1 MKFENFLASRILSY
15 KRYKNTI
22 SSPIIKISIL
32 SIIIAIIVINF
43 SVSIGFG
50 IQNEI
55 RDKFITI
62 SGDYYI
68 SNFKNESFS
77 TYHPIDLNNI
87 DNQFFNSKNFSEINK
102 VVYNPGIIPVN
113 NTFLD
118 IVFKGI
124 DNNSL
129 KSINQFVKNKDLINI
144 EVSEVLVSDILAK
157 KLNVK
162 KGDYIK
168 FLFFKDQ
175 NSKIPLVRNLKVLE
189 LYNSSISEFDSKLV
203 FGNIKQSQL
212 INKWNDNFTGGLEV
226 YIEKND
232 LKKQD
237 LDFLFS
243 SIPPDYDVQKIS
255 ERFPEIFNWIKLFDT
270 NIYLIVILMIAV
282 GGINMITALLVTVL
296 DKTKLIARLKILGA
310 NNSSIRTIFMI
321 NGFFMIMKGI
331 IWGNIISL
339 SLMIIQKR
347 FSLVRL
353 DPMTYYSDH
362 VPVEI
367 DPIKILL
374 INLVVIVI
382 SMLMLLIPSGTISKI
397 KPNSSFKLT

>member
-87 DNQFFNSKNFSEINK
+87 DNQLFNSKNFSEINK
-102 VVYNPGIIPVN
+102 VVYNPGIIPIN

-124 DNNSL
+124 DNNGFS
-129 KSINQFVKNKDLINI
+129 SINQFVKNKDLLNI
-144 EVSEVLVSDILAK
+144 EVGEVLVSDILAK

-232 LKKQD
+232 IKKQD

-310 NNSSIRTIFMI
+310 NNSSIRTIFLI
-321 NGFFMIMKGI
+321 NGFYMIMKGI

-353 DPMTYYSDH
+353 DPMTYYSDY

-382 SMLMLLIPSGTISKI
+382 SMLMLLIPSETISKI

>member
-32 SIIIAIIVINF
+32 SIVIAIIVINF

-124 DNNSL
+124 DNNSFR
-129 KSINQFVKNKDLINI
+129 SINQFVKNKDLINI

>member
-124 DNNSL
+124 DNNSFR
-129 KSINQFVKNKDLINI
+129 SINQFVKNKDLINI

-243 SIPPDYDVQKIS
+243 SIPPDYDIQKIS

-321 NGFFMIMKGI
+321 NGFYLIMKGI

>member
-102 VVYNPGIIPVN
+102 VIYNPGIIPVN

-124 DNNSL
+124 DNNSFR
-129 KSINQFVKNKDLINI
+129 SINQFVKNKDLINI

>member
-124 DNNSL
+124 DNNSFR
-129 KSINQFVKNKDLINI
+129 SINQFVKNKDLINI

-270 NIYLIVILMIAV
+270 NIFLIVILMIAV

>member
-55 RDKFITI
+55 RDKFISI

-87 DNQFFNSKNFSEINK
+87 DNQFFNSKKFSEINK

-124 DNNSL
+124 DNNSFR
-129 KSINQFVKNKDLINI
+129 SINQFVKNKDLINI

-243 SIPPDYDVQKIS
+243 SIPPDYDIQKIS

-382 SMLMLLIPSGTISKI
+382 SMFMLLIPSGTISKI

>member
-124 DNNSL
+124 DNNSFR
-129 KSINQFVKNKDLINI
+129 SINQFVKNKDLINI

>member
-68 SNFKNESFS
+68 SNFKNENFS

-124 DNNSL
+124 DNNSFR
-129 KSINQFVKNKDLINI
+129 SINQFVKNKDLINI

-243 SIPPDYDVQKIS
+243 SIPPNYDIQKIS

>member
-55 RDKFITI
+55 RDKFISI

-124 DNNSL
+124 DNNSFR
-129 KSINQFVKNKDLINI
+129 SINQFVKNKDLINI

-374 INLVVIVI
+374 INLVVIII

>member
-1 MKFENFLASRILSY
+1 M
-15 KRYKNTI
+15 
-22 SSPIIKISIL
+22 

-50 IQNEI
+50 IQKEI

-68 SNFKNESFS
+68 SNFKNETFS
-77 TYHPIDLNNI
+77 TYYPIDLNNI
-87 DNQFFNSKNFSEINK
+87 DNQFFGSKKFSKINK

-113 NTFLD
+113 STFLD

-124 DNNSL
+124 DDDGLSSVN
-129 KSINQFVKNKDLINI
+129 KFVKDKDLVNI
-144 EVSEVLVSDILAK
+144 DIGEVLVSDILAK

-162 KGDYIK
+162 RGDYIK

-175 NSKIPLVRNLKVLE
+175 NSKIPIVRNLKVIE
-189 LYNSSISEFDSKLV
+189 LYKSSISELDSKLV

-212 INKWNDNFTGGLEV
+212 INKWKDNFTGGLEV
-226 YIEKND
+226 SIENND

-282 GGINMITALLVTVL
+282 GGINMITALLVTIL
-296 DKTKLIARLKILGA
+296 DKTKLIGRLKILGA
-310 NNSSIRTIFMI
+310 NNSSIKTIFMI
-321 NGFFMIMKGI
+321 NGFYLIMKGI

-339 SLMIIQKR
+339 SLMIIQKN
-347 FSLVRL
+347 FYLIKL

-367 DPIKILL
+367 DPTKLLL
-374 INLVVIVI
+374 INLVVIVTA
-382 SMLMLLIPSGTISKI
+382 MLMLLIPSRSVSKI
-397 KPNSSFKLT
+397 KPNSSLKLT

>member
-55 RDKFITI
+55 RDKFITV

-77 TYHPIDLNNI
+77 TYHPIDLNSI
-87 DNQFFNSKNFSEINK
+87 DNQLFNSKKFNEINK
-102 VVYNPGIIPVN
+102 VVYNPGIIPIN

-124 DNNSL
+124 DNNGFS
-129 KSINQFVKNKDLINI
+129 SINQFVKNKDLLNI
-144 EVSEVLVSDILAK
+144 EVSEVLVSEILAK

-175 NSKIPLVRNLKVLE
+175 NSKIPLVRKFKVLE
-189 LYNSSISEFDSKLV
+189 LYNSSISEFDSKLI

-212 INKWNDNFTGGLEV
+212 INKWNDNFTGGLEI

-237 LDFLFS
+237 LDFLF
-243 SIPPDYDVQKIS
+243 
-255 ERFPEIFNWIKLFDT
+255 
-270 NIYLIVILMIAV
+270 
-282 GGINMITALLVTVL
+282 
-296 DKTKLIARLKILGA
+296 
-310 NNSSIRTIFMI
+310 
-321 NGFFMIMKGI
+321 
-331 IWGNIISL
+331 
-339 SLMIIQKR
+339 
-347 FSLVRL
+347 
-353 DPMTYYSDH
+353 
-362 VPVEI
+362 
-367 DPIKILL
+367 
-374 INLVVIVI
+374 
-382 SMLMLLIPSGTISKI
+382 
-397 KPNSSFKLT
+397 

>member
-55 RDKFITI
+55 RDKFISI

-124 DNNSL
+124 DNNSFR
-129 KSINQFVKNKDLINI
+129 SINQFLKNKDLINI

>member
-68 SNFKNESFS
+68 SNFKNENFS

-124 DNNSL
+124 DNNSFR
-129 KSINQFVKNKDLINI
+129 SINQFVKNKDLINI

-189 LYNSSISEFDSKLV
+189 LYNSSISEFDSNLV

-243 SIPPDYDVQKIS
+243 SIPPDYDIQKIS

-321 NGFFMIMKGI
+321 NGFYMIMKGI

-382 SMLMLLIPSGTISKI
+382 SMLMLLIPSRTISKI
-397 KPNSSFKLT
+397 KPNSSFKLS

>member
-124 DNNSL
+124 DNNSFR
-129 KSINQFVKNKDLINI
+129 SINQFVKNKDLINI

-175 NSKIPLVRNLKVLE
+175 NSKIPIVRNLKVLE

-321 NGFFMIMKGI
+321 NGFYMIMKGI

>member
-124 DNNSL
+124 ENNSFR
-129 KSINQFVKNKDLINI
+129 SINQFVKNKDLINI

-212 INKWNDNFTGGLEV
+212 INKWNDNFTGGLEL

>member
-87 DNQFFNSKNFSEINK
+87 DNQFFNSKNFSDINK

-113 NTFLD
+113 NIFLD

-124 DNNSL
+124 DNNSFR
-129 KSINQFVKNKDLINI
+129 SINQFVKNKDLINI

-212 INKWNDNFTGGLEV
+212 INKWNDNFTGGLEL

-243 SIPPDYDVQKIS
+243 SIPPDYDIQKIS

>member
-124 DNNSL
+124 DNNSFR
-129 KSINQFVKNKDLINI
+129 SINQFVKNKGLINI

-243 SIPPDYDVQKIS
+243 SIPPDYDIQKIS

>member
-77 TYHPIDLNNI
+77 TYHPIDLNSI
-87 DNQFFNSKNFSEINK
+87 DNQLFNSQNFNEINK
-102 VVYNPGIIPVN
+102 VVYNPGIIPIN

-118 IVFKGI
+118 IVFKGV
-124 DNNSL
+124 DNNGFS
-129 KSINQFVKNKDLINI
+129 SINQFVKNKDLLNI
-144 EVSEVLVSDILAK
+144 EVSEVLVSEILAK

-175 NSKIPLVRNLKVLE
+175 NSKIPLVRKFKVLE

-243 SIPPDYDVQKIS
+243 SIPPDYDIQKIS

-296 DKTKLIARLKILGA
+296 DKTKLISRLKILGA
-310 NNSSIRTIFMI
+310 NNSSIRKIFMI
-321 NGFFMIMKGI
+321 NGFYMIMKGI

-367 DPIKILL
+367 DPLKILL

-382 SMLMLLIPSGTISKI
+382 SMLMLLIPSRTISKI
-397 KPNSSFKLT
+397 KPNSSFKLS

>member
-68 SNFKNESFS
+68 SNFKNENFS
-77 TYHPIDLNNI
+77 TYHPIELKNI

-124 DNNSL
+124 DNNSFR
-129 KSINQFVKNKDLINI
+129 SINQFVKNKDLINI

-310 NNSSIRTIFMI
+310 NNSSIRTIFII

>member
-55 RDKFITI
+55 RNKFITI

-124 DNNSL
+124 DNNSFR
-129 KSINQFVKNKDLINI
+129 SINQFVKNKDLINI

>member
-77 TYHPIDLNNI
+77 TYHPIDLNSI
-87 DNQFFNSKNFSEINK
+87 DNQLFNSKNFNEINK

-124 DNNSL
+124 DNNSFR
-129 KSINQFVKNKDLINI
+129 SINQFVKNKDLINI

-310 NNSSIRTIFMI
+310 NNSSIRTIFII

-367 DPIKILL
+367 EPIKILL

>member
-55 RDKFITI
+55 RNKFITI

-87 DNQFFNSKNFSEINK
+87 DNQFFSSKKFNKINK

-124 DNNSL
+124 DNNGS
-129 KSINQFVKNKDLINI
+129 SFINQFVKNKDLINI

>member
-124 DNNSL
+124 DNNSFR
-129 KSINQFVKNKDLINI
+129 SINQFVKNKDLINI

-321 NGFFMIMKGI
+321 NGFYLIMKGI

>member
-1 MKFENFLASRILSY
+1 LKFENFLASRILSY

-124 DNNSL
+124 DNNSFR
-129 KSINQFVKNKDLINI
+129 SINQFVKNKDLINI

-321 NGFFMIMKGI
+321 NGFYLIMKGI

>member
-124 DNNSL
+124 DNNGFS
-129 KSINQFVKNKDLINI
+129 SINQFVKNKDLLNI
-144 EVSEVLVSDILAK
+144 EVSEVLVSEILAK

-175 NSKIPLVRNLKVLE
+175 NSKIPLVRKFKVLE

-243 SIPPDYDVQKIS
+243 SIPPDYDIQKIS

>member
-68 SNFKNESFS
+68 SNFKNENFS

-124 DNNSL
+124 DNNSFR
-129 KSINQFVKNKDLINI
+129 SINQFVKNKDLINI

-243 SIPPDYDVQKIS
+243 SIPPDYDIQKIS

-321 NGFFMIMKGI
+321 NGFYMIMKGI

>member
-77 TYHPIDLNNI
+77 TYHPIDLNKI

-124 DNNSL
+124 DNNSFR
-129 KSINQFVKNKDLINI
+129 SINQFVKNKDLINI

-243 SIPPDYDVQKIS
+243 SIPPDYDIQKIS

-296 DKTKLIARLKILGA
+296 DKTKLISRLKILGA
-310 NNSSIRTIFMI
+310 NNSSIRKIFMI
-321 NGFFMIMKGI
+321 NGFYLIMKGI

>member
-124 DNNSL
+124 DNNSFR
-129 KSINQFVKNKDLINI
+129 SINQFVKNKDLINI

-212 INKWNDNFTGGLEV
+212 INKWNDNFTGGLEL

-243 SIPPDYDVQKIS
+243 SIPPDYDIQKIS

-296 DKTKLIARLKILGA
+296 DKTKLISRLKILGA
-310 NNSSIRTIFMI
+310 NNSSIRKIFMI
-321 NGFFMIMKGI
+321 NGFYLIMKGI

-374 INLVVIVI
+374 INLFVIVI
-382 SMLMLLIPSGTISKI
+382 SMLMLLIPSRTISKI
-397 KPNSSFKLT
+397 KPNSSFKLS

>member
-87 DNQFFNSKNFSEINK
+87 DNQFFNSKKFNKINK

-124 DNNSL
+124 DNNGFS
-129 KSINQFVKNKDLINI
+129 SINQFVKNKDLLNI
-144 EVSEVLVSDILAK
+144 EVSEVLVSEILAK
-157 KLNVK
+157 KLNVE

-175 NSKIPLVRNLKVLE
+175 NSKIPLVRKFKVLE

-296 DKTKLIARLKILGA
+296 DKTKLISRLKILGA
-310 NNSSIRTIFMI
+310 NNSSIRKIFMI
-321 NGFFMIMKGI
+321 NGFYMIMKGI

-382 SMLMLLIPSGTISKI
+382 SMLMLLIPSRTISKI
-397 KPNSSFKLT
+397 KPNSSFKLS

>member
-68 SNFKNESFS
+68 SNFKNENFS

-124 DNNSL
+124 DNNSFR
-129 KSINQFVKNKDLINI
+129 SINQFVKNKDLINI

-382 SMLMLLIPSGTISKI
+382 SMLMLLIPSRTISKI
-397 KPNSSFKLT
+397 KPNSSFKLS

>member
-77 TYHPIDLNNI
+77 TYHPIDLNSI
-87 DNQFFNSKNFSEINK
+87 DNQFFNSQNFNEINK

-118 IVFKGI
+118 IVFKGV
-124 DNNSL
+124 DNNGFS
-129 KSINQFVKNKDLINI
+129 SINQFVKNKDLINI

-243 SIPPDYDVQKIS
+243 SIPPDYDIQKIS

-296 DKTKLIARLKILGA
+296 DKTKLISRLKILGA
-310 NNSSIRTIFMI
+310 NNSSIRKIFMI
-321 NGFFMIMKGI
+321 NGFYMIMKGI

-347 FSLVRL
+347 FSLIRL

-382 SMLMLLIPSGTISKI
+382 SMLMLLIPSRTISKI
-397 KPNSSFKLT
+397 KPNSSFKLS

>member
-102 VVYNPGIIPVN
+102 VVYNPGIIPLN

-124 DNNSL
+124 DNNSFR
-129 KSINQFVKNKDLINI
+129 SINQFVKNKDLINI

-382 SMLMLLIPSGTISKI
+382 SMLMLLIPSGT
-397 KPNSSFKLT
+397 

>member
-87 DNQFFNSKNFSEINK
+87 DNQFFNSKNFSDISK

-124 DNNSL
+124 DNNGFS
-129 KSINQFVKNKDLINI
+129 SINQFVKNKDLLNI
-144 EVSEVLVSDILAK
+144 EVSEVLVSEILAK

-175 NSKIPLVRNLKVLE
+175 NSKIPLVRKFKVLE

-243 SIPPDYDVQKIS
+243 SIPPDYDIQKIS

-382 SMLMLLIPSGTISKI
+382 SMLMLLIPSRTISKI
-397 KPNSSFKLT
+397 KPNSSFKLS

>member
-77 TYHPIDLNNI
+77 TYHPIDLNSI
-87 DNQFFNSKNFSEINK
+87 DNQLFNSKKFNEINK
-102 VVYNPGIIPVN
+102 VVYNPGIIPIN

-124 DNNSL
+124 DNNGFS
-129 KSINQFVKNKDLINI
+129 SINQFVKNKDLLNI

-175 NSKIPLVRNLKVLE
+175 NSKIPLVRKFKVLE

-243 SIPPDYDVQKIS
+243 SIPPDYDIQKIS

-296 DKTKLIARLKILGA
+296 DKTKLISRLKILGA
-310 NNSSIRTIFMI
+310 NNSSIRKIFMI
-321 NGFFMIMKGI
+321 NGFYMIMKGI

-382 SMLMLLIPSGTISKI
+382 SMLMLLIPSRTISKI
-397 KPNSSFKLT
+397 KPNSSFKLS

>member
-87 DNQFFNSKNFSEINK
+87 DNQFFDSKKFNKINK
-102 VVYNPGIIPVN
+102 VAYNPGIIPVN

-124 DNNSL
+124 DNNGS
-129 KSINQFVKNKDLINI
+129 SFINQFVKNKDLINI

-168 FLFFKDQ
+168 VLFFKDQ

-232 LKKQD
+232 SIKQD

-255 ERFPEIFNWIKLFDT
+255 ERFPEIFNWIKLFDI

-310 NNSSIRTIFMI
+310 NNSSIRTIFLI
-321 NGFFMIMKGI
+321 NGFYMIMKGI

-367 DPIKILL
+367 DLIKILL

-382 SMLMLLIPSGTISKI
+382 SMLMLLIPSETISKI

>member
-32 SIIIAIIVINF
+32 SIIIAIIVINL

-87 DNQFFNSKNFSEINK
+87 DNQFFDSKKFNKINK
-102 VVYNPGIIPVN
+102 VAYNPGIIPVN

-124 DNNSL
+124 DNNGS
-129 KSINQFVKNKDLINI
+129 SFINQFVKNKNLINI
-144 EVSEVLVSDILAK
+144 KVSEVLVSDILAK
-157 KLNVK
+157 KLNIK

-232 LKKQD
+232 SIKQD

-255 ERFPEIFNWIKLFDT
+255 ERFPEIFNWIKLFDI

-321 NGFFMIMKGI
+321 NGFYMIIKGI

-367 DPIKILL
+367 DPLKILL

-382 SMLMLLIPSGTISKI
+382 SMLMLLIPSETISKI

>member
-55 RDKFITI
+55 RDKFISI

-124 DNNSL
+124 DNNSFR
-129 KSINQFVKNKDLINI
+129 SINQFVKNKDLINI

-243 SIPPDYDVQKIS
+243 SIPPDYDIQKIS

>member
-124 DNNSL
+124 DNNSFR
-129 KSINQFVKNKDLINI
+129 SINQFVKNKDLINI

-243 SIPPDYDVQKIS
+243 SIPPDYDIQKIS
-255 ERFPEIFNWIKLFDT
+255 ERFPEIFDWIKLFDT